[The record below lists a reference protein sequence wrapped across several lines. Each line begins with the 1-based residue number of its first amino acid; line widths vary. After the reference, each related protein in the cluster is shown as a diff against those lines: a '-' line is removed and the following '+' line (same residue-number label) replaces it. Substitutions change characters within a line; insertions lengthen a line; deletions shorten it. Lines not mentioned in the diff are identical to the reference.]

1 MAKQSHT
8 HKLKRHEYPKS
19 GNSVYFCT
27 LPECHYKID
36 VPLAL
41 GKRTLCNL
49 CGTEFIMSEYTIK
62 LKKPHCSDCG
72 KIKVKDADGNNR
84 YVKKV
89 SNNILTEIAV
99 ESNQDLRQRL
109 DSIAATPMEDDT

>member
-1 MAKQSHT
+1 MAKPTSHI
-8 HKLKRHEYPKS
+8 HKLKRHKYPS
-19 GNSVYFCT
+19 GNSVFFCT
-27 LPECHYKID
+27 LPDCHYKLD

-49 CGTEFIMSEYTIK
+49 CGVEFIMSEYTVK
-62 LKKPHCSDCG
+62 LKLPHCSDCG

-89 SNNILTEIAV
+89 ANAILTEVAT
-99 ESNQDLRQRL
+99 EANRDLRSRL
-109 DSIAATPMEDDT
+109 DNISSTGVEDDI